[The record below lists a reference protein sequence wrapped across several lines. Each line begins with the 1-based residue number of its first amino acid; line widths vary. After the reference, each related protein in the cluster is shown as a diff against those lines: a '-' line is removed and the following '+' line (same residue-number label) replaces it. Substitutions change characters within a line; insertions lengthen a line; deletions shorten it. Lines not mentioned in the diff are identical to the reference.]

1 MPEQYLSRITMF
13 VVRLSFIRGKQEA
26 IFVDITFRSCLIH
39 HFTKVLPLAKLAK
52 TLSVQ
57 IF

>member
-1 MPEQYLSRITMF
+1 MPKQYLSRITVF
-13 VVRLSFIRGKQEA
+13 IVRLRFVRGKQEA
-26 IFVDITFRSCLIH
+26 IFGGMTFRRCLIH

>member
-1 MPEQYLSRITMF
+1 MPKQYLSRITVF

>member
-1 MPEQYLSRITMF
+1 MF

>member
-1 MPEQYLSRITMF
+1 MPEQYLPRITVF

-26 IFVDITFRSCLIH
+26 IFGDTSFRRCLIH